1 METSSRPVPEMAAQL
16 VIEKHFPNC
25 QAALLAGSVVRGE
38 ATSTSDL
45 DIVVFDK
52 ELRSSYRESF
62 IDFGWYIECFVHNF
76 TSYKE
81 FFESDCKRA
90 KPSMPKMVSEGIIVR
105 DANILITIKQEANEL
120 LKTGP
125 EKWSSETIEMKRYFL
140 TDVLDDLKGCVKR
153 EEAIFLVNTLA
164 DLTIEFILRMNR
176 QWIGSS
182 KWTIRALKNFDE
194 ELAKDLIA
202 ALETF
207 YQKNEKDSII
217 QFVEAILQPYGGLL
231 FAGFSMG
238 KDKNG
243 GEEC

>member
-1 METSSRPVPEMAAQL
+1 
-16 VIEKHFPNC
+16 PNC

-120 LKTGP
+120 LKKGP

-164 DLTIEFILRMNR
+164 D
-176 QWIGSS
+176 
-182 KWTIRALKNFDE
+182 
-194 ELAKDLIA
+194 
-202 ALETF
+202 
-207 YQKNEKDSII
+207 
-217 QFVEAILQPYGGLL
+217 
-231 FAGFSMG
+231 
-238 KDKNG
+238 
-243 GEEC
+243 